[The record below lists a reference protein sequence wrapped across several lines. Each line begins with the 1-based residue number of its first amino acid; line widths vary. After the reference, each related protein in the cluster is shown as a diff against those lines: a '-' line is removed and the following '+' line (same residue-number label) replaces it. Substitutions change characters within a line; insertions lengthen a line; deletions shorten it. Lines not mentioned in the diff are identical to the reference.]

1 MTSNG
6 CFFAAAVAPDG
17 FADGPSGQPSVKLLT
32 TGRPP
37 GGIVVWNT
45 FAPIPAARCHR
56 RFRTNSP
63 WPPVTRPYA
72 FTTLIPREGVP
83 MTKSDSTHSS
93 NDSAPHS
100 LRAGSLGVMGIAFF
114 VIASIGPMSAVVG
127 GVSLAFANG
136 PGAAVPV
143 LFVIT
148 GILLLFFAVGFVAM
162 SQHVVSAGGFYE
174 YIGAAFGVRAK
185 RAAGYLA
192 LLSYYGVVLAL
203 WALVS
208 VTVARF
214 VVEFGGPDVS
224 WVYYMLGGQLIV
236 AFLGSRD
243 VNVSA
248 RVLGFL
254 TIAEIL
260 IILVLNAA
268 VITQG
273 GAEGLSMAPF
283 DPSLALDGNIGAGL
297 LFCIA
302 VFLGFEGTA
311 IYSEE
316 AKDPKRTIPIATY
329 LCVGLISVFYIVT
342 TWVLAMAFGVDNVQ
356 SAAQSD
362 PSNMVFAVGADYLG
376 NSFVDAMKVLFVT
389 STFAACL
396 GLHNAVSRYQ
406 FSLAREHMLPKAL
419 SRTHPEWKSPTR
431 SSLIQSAIGIGVT
444 LVAWLTK
451 QDPISILFSLLLAIG
466 TLGIIVIWVFTSA
479 AIVKFFRT
487 EKRGHSRFKT
497 LVAPTLSG
505 LGLAWIVVL
514 LLKNWDL
521 QTGMPDSWA
530 SYLPLVI
537 AAVLAVGFL
546 LPTSTRPRNVA
557 PESKATRT
565 KENLQ

>member
-1 MTSNG
+1 MSN
-6 CFFAAAVAPDG
+6 
-17 FADGPSGQPSVKLLT
+17 T
-32 TGRPP
+32 
-37 GGIVVWNT
+37 
-45 FAPIPAARCHR
+45 
-56 RFRTNSP
+56 
-63 WPPVTRPYA
+63 
-72 FTTLIPREGVP
+72 
-83 MTKSDSTHSS
+83 DSTHSS
-93 NDSAPHS
+93 TDSAQHS

-127 GVSLAFANG
+127 GVSLAFASG
-136 PGAAVPV
+136 PGAGVPV

-148 GILLLFFAVGFVAM
+148 GILLLLFAVGFVAM
-162 SQHVVSAGGFYE
+162 SRHVVSAGGFYE
-174 YIGAAFGVRAK
+174 YIGAAFGIRAK

-192 LLSYYGVVLAL
+192 LLSYYSVVLAL

-208 VTVARF
+208 VTLAGF
-214 VVEFGGPDVS
+214 VVEFGGPDIS

-254 TIAEIL
+254 TVAEIL
-260 IILVLNAA
+260 IILILNAA
-268 VITQG
+268 VIAQG
-273 GAEGLSMAPF
+273 GAEGLSMGPF
-283 DPSLALDGNIGAGL
+283 DPSIALDGNIGAGL

-342 TWVLAMAFGVDNVQ
+342 TWVLAIAFGVDSVQ
-356 SAAQSD
+356 AAAQGD
-362 PSNMVFAVGADYLG
+362 PANMVFSVGADYIG
-376 NSFVDAMKVLFVT
+376 NSFVDAMKILFVT

-406 FSLAREHMLPKAL
+406 FSLARERMLPQAL
-419 SRTHPEWKSPTR
+419 SSTHPVRKSPTR
-431 SSLIQSAIGIGVT
+431 SSLVQSTIGIVIT
-444 LVAWLTK
+444 LLAWLTE
-451 QDPISILFSLLLAIG
+451 QDPIHIVFALLLAIG

-479 AIVKFFRT
+479 AIVKFFLT
-487 EKRGHSRFKT
+487 QTHDQSRFKT
-497 LVAPTLSG
+497 FVAPTVSG
-505 LGLAWIVVL
+505 LGLAWIVFQL
-514 LLKNWDL
+514 LQSWDL

-530 SYLPLVI
+530 SYLPLLI

-546 LPTSTRPRNVA
+546 LPTSTRPGTDSA
-557 PESKATRT
+557 LDSTDART
-565 KENLQ
+565 QENLQ